1 MPIPAPSQPL
11 PAAQRRWFVSHL
23 GSREHYAV
31 PVGLHRR
38 GQLERMYTEAWL
50 SRSRGLL
57 AKLGK
62 GPRALANRY
71 HPEIPDGLVR
81 SRTLLTLSE
90 QLASAFK
97 RKPPKLGTEHYLNY
111 KRIGQ
116 SYSQWV
122 ARGLANEPGFD
133 ANAAVFAFNTSALET
148 FDVARRR
155 GALAVLDQIAPA
167 RGEDRLVQEEARAWP
182 GWQPGL
188 SPLPEV
194 FFERFDAEWAASD
207 VVLVNSP
214 WSADSLA
221 EQGVPRDKLIIVP
234 LAFERSSTSTPPD
247 RPIKRGELHV
257 LWLGQVILRKGIQYL
272 IEAARKV
279 QHLPIRFT
287 VIGPILISP
296 DKVAQAPDNMSF
308 LGRVT
313 RDQTARQYLSADLF
327 VLPTISDGFAITQL
341 EAMAQGLPV
350 VATPNCGRVV
360 EDGKTGRVVPIR
372 DPEALAAAFVE
383 ALDDPDRLA
392 EWGRAAFERSAEF
405 GIEAYVDTM
414 FEQIDRVQQAAPDR
428 GVVPC

>member
-1 MPIPAPSQPL
+1 MPAPSEPL

-31 PVGLHRR
+31 PVALHRR
-38 GQLERMYTEAWL
+38 DLLERMYTEAWL
-50 SRSRGLL
+50 SRPRGLL
-57 AKLGK
+57 VRLGK

-71 HPEIPDGLVR
+71 HPEIPGGLVR
-81 SRTLLTLSE
+81 SRTLLTLAE
-90 QLASAFK
+90 HFANAFK
-97 RKPPKLGTEHYLNY
+97 RQTPRLGTEHYLNY
-111 KRIGQ
+111 KRIGRDF
-116 SYSQWV
+116 SQWV
-122 ARGLANEPGFD
+122 ARGLADEPRFD
-133 ANAAVFAFNTSALET
+133 SAAAVFAFNTAALET
-148 FDVARRR
+148 FELARGRC
-155 GALAVLDQIAPA
+155 ALVVLDQIGPA
-167 RGEDRLVQEEARAWP
+167 RGEDRLVQEEARDWP

-188 SPLPEV
+188 NPLPEE

-234 LAFERSSTSTPPD
+234 LAFERSSTATPPD

-296 DKVAQAPDNMSF
+296 DKVAQAPDNLSF

-360 EDGKTGRVVPIR
+360 EDGVHGRIVPIR
-372 DPEALAAAFVE
+372 DPDALAAAFTE

-405 GIEAYVDTM
+405 GIEAYVNTM
-414 FEQIDRVQQAAPDR
+414 LEQIDRVQNAAPDR
-428 GVVPC
+428 GAVPC